1 MQRLAAA
8 YRSRMLVLVIVG
20 ALLLTG
26 LCLLLPRQIM
36 SLFMSANPEMAVSAF
51 ATCLKVCW
59 ARISQR
65 THFRLY
71 EVGQLKSTADGWV
84 AL

>member
-1 MQRLAAA
+1 
-8 YRSRMLVLVIVG
+8 MLVLVIVG
-20 ALLLTG
+20 ALLLMG

-36 SLFMSANPEMAVSAF
+36 SLFMSANPGMAVSAF
-51 ATCLKVCW
+51 ATGPQ
-59 ARISQR
+59 ISPR

-71 EVGQLKSTADGWV
+71 EVGQLKSTADM